1 MNIALWVL
9 QVLLALAFFGHG
21 CATPADARRDREP
34 LWKVLEALVD
44 PADEPHAGRDE
55 CQLQVEIGM
64 VSAFVG

>member
-21 CATPADARRDREP
+21 CATPADERRDREP

-44 PADEPHAGRDE
+44 PADGHTPAA
-55 CQLQVEIGM
+55 M
-64 VSAFVG
+64 SASFR